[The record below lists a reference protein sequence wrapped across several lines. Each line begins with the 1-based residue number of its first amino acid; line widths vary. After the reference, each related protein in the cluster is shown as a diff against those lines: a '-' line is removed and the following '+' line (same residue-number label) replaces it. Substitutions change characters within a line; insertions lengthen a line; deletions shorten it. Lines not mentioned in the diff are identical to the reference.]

1 MCRKCSC
8 AGQAPNLVGKRSS
21 DRPDPLPTPSMTVWF
36 LPLEDLSLQKIGAP
50 STFDLN
56 LILIKWTV
64 AQSFIAQQVIRLSAT
79 QQCGKAPRPFEK
91 RRLMPFMVKRTRSP
105 M

>member
-8 AGQAPNLVGKRSS
+8 AGQAPNLVGKRLS

-56 LILIKWTV
+56 LILIKSTV
-64 AQSFIAQQVIRLSAT
+64 AQSFIAQQVIRPSAT
-79 QQCGKAPRPFEK
+79 PRV
-91 RRLMPFMVKRTRSP
+91 RQSASP
-105 M
+105 L

>member
-36 LPLEDLSLQKIGAP
+36 LPLEDLSLQKIGGP
-50 STFDLN
+50 SDF
-56 LILIKWTV
+56 
-64 AQSFIAQQVIRLSAT
+64 
-79 QQCGKAPRPFEK
+79 
-91 RRLMPFMVKRTRSP
+91 
-105 M
+105 